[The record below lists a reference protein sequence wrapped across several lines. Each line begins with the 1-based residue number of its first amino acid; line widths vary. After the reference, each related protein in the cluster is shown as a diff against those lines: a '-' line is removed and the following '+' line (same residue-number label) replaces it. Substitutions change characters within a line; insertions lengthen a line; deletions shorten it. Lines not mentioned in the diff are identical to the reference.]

1 MKTKTLAMIHP
12 DYLLNFFVGA
22 RLALLRVSGQKFF
35 GQRHFLSD
43 GLPGIKVFA
52 MAWILAL
59 AACGGSGGNG
69 GAAPA
74 PPAPSAEGL
83 WTGSTSTSRSVTGIV
98 LDDGTYWVLYSVPHV
113 SALIA
118 GVVQGKGTSLNG
130 SFSSSDG
137 IDFNLEGQGIN
148 NTTLSASYVAKQSFN
163 GSVTYPNLNQAFT
176 FTSSYN
182 TGYEQTPS
190 VSAIA
195 GTYIGLASVAG
206 SNELITIVVSAPG
219 VIVGTGTGGCQFLG
233 AAVPRA
239 KGNLYDLSVVIGGAC
254 PNGASAVTGIGY
266 FDSSAKRLYVAALN
280 KSRSNGLIF
289 VGIKS

>member
-1 MKTKTLAMIHP
+1 MKAKTITMIR
-12 DYLLNFFVGA
+12 A
-22 RLALLRVSGQKFF
+22 
-35 GQRHFLSD
+35 
-43 GLPGIKVFA
+43 FA
-52 MAWILAL
+52 MSWMLAL

-69 GAAPA
+69 GATST

-83 WTGSTSTSRSVTGIV
+83 WIGSTSTSRSVTGIV
-98 LDDGTYWVLYSVPHV
+98 LDDGTYWVLYSLPHA
-113 SALIA
+113 SSLIA
-118 GVVQGKGTSLNG
+118 GVVQGTGTSVDG

-148 NTTLSASYVAKQSFN
+148 NATVSANYVAKQSFN
-163 GSVTYPNLNQAFT
+163 GSVTYPNPNPNLTFT

-182 TGYEQTPS
+182 TDYDQTPS

-206 SNELITIVVSAPG
+206 SNEPITIVVSSQG
-219 VIVGTGTGGCQFLG
+219 VVAGTGGTSGCQYLG

-239 KGNLYDLSVVIGGAC
+239 KGNLYDLSVVIGGGAC
-254 PNGASAVTGIGY
+254 PNGTSAVTGIGY
-266 FDSSAKRLYVAALN
+266 FDASAKRLYLAALN